1 MSPPA
6 VRSLEVSTRTDPAP
20 ASEPTVSL
28 LFTSSVAPEATLTA
42 VESESRS
49 AELVKEIVP
58 AEIVVAPV

>member
-1 MSPPA
+1 MRLL
-6 VRSLEVSTRTDPAP
+6 VESTRTDPAP

-28 LFTSSVAPEATLTA
+28 LFTSRVAPEATLTA

-49 AELVKEIVP
+49 EEPDKEIVP